1 MSFNQGIALKTYRTE
16 SSAKE
21 IAIVFAA
28 SLFIA
33 ICSQVAVPLFF
44 TPVPMTLQTFAIA
57 TMGWMLGAK
66 RGAFAVLA
74 YLLEG
79 VMGLPVFPGLS
90 SGVVMLIGPTGG
102 YLLGFII
109 AAMLS
114 GAITH
119 KTSNIG
125 RLALGFGLCS
135 IVIHLCGLPWL
146 SLWTGIG
153 QAFQLGLFPFI
164 IGDLVK
170 ICLSITTVKLWLAN
184 KEKFNFPSV
193 V

>member
-1 MSFNQGIALKTYRTE
+1 MSFNQEIVLNAHAEKMVR
-16 SSAKE
+16 E
-21 IAIVFAA
+21 IAIVLAA

-33 ICSQVAVPLFF
+33 ICSQIAVPLFF

-57 TMGWMLGAK
+57 MTGWMLGAK
-66 RGAFAVLA
+66 RGAYAVLS

-90 SGVVMLIGPTGG
+90 SGVVMLVGPTGG

-109 AAMLS
+109 GAMLS

-119 KTSNIG
+119 KFSNVG
-125 RLALGFGLCS
+125 RLALGFGLCN
-135 IVIHLCGLPWL
+135 IAIHLCGLPLL
-146 SLWTGIG
+146 SLWTGID
-153 QAFQLGLFPFI
+153 QTLQLGLFPFI
-164 IGDLVK
+164 IGDLIK
-170 ICLSITTVKLWLAN
+170 IILSITTVKLWLAN
-184 KEKFNFPSV
+184 KEKLNFPGV